1 MQRGAGA
8 LAGSGDT
15 SPDALPGQGRASGP
29 EDRGQ
34 SPERVL
40 VTVAVRD
47 YDDGDTEF
55 TEGIDEQLAVLDEWW
70 CSPDSAEPFHK
81 VPQPELRERHDVERF
96 LYEAGVRENRGKALV
111 LFITGHGRMGSS
123 RTHFLQL
130 PGTDPKRQ
138 LATAVRTS
146 DLVAAALDS
155 HAENVL
161 VIVNTCF
168 AQGVAGELLPLFGE
182 IAGRRRRGAQLD
194 VVATC
199 DQDQLVQVR
208 RFPSVLRRVLDRL
221 RTSAQITH
229 ERLSVTQ
236 LMTEFE
242 NELGSDPERRKHRLH
257 RVIDG
262 SGSTVPS
269 PCLPNPGYRP
279 PREVVAPAR
288 RPVATPAADI
298 DVWLARASGRPHAD
312 DPGWYFS
319 GRRRLNTA
327 LAAFLGRPGGVLLLT
342 GTAGS
347 GKSAV
352 LGRAVTLSDPLF
364 RANPRYQ
371 DAVGSAP
378 PETVPAEEAVSV
390 AVLARRRTAADV
402 LGELL
407 RGLGVD
413 PPAPGP
419 ADDPVERWT
428 ALLDAYLGEPG
439 DPVTVVLD
447 GLDEAAEPFRIVH
460 GVLAP
465 LGAHCVPPPGAL
477 PPGAALPGP
486 RRSDPGTCRRRLRL
500 VIGVRSSRPATG
512 PGEPGEAG
520 EADSAVPGAVAEA
533 APAAGRRETGLLG
546 ALREVFPSAT
556 VLRTDGRGSRADIAD
571 YVEALIGTGTSPGTE
586 DGEALGPAAGTAGTA
601 RRAAAVRE
609 AAETVAAEV
618 WPSFLDARLAGEQL
632 RAAPD
637 PAALV
642 ASPRWRELLHTGTTG
657 LLRRDLHLARTEGL
671 PPDVALALLRAGA
684 FALGAGIPW
693 STVWPAVAGAL
704 LGRPV
709 EEPDRMI
716 GILLRGRLSGYLA
729 HDHEDDR
736 IVYRPAHERLAE
748 ILRDQRQ
755 NLLPDRG
762 DPPAPADA
770 GDVKD
775 AADVRDVPDVRDVRD
790 VKSPSGPPVPPG
802 LRERTGP
809 RAAAEPGRAALPDQ
823 TARRRSGRTA
833 PGRPTP
839 VVPGVP
845 GASGTPGTWTTRAEA
860 HRLIAEALAGLVAE
874 DATVPPHPYLS
885 RHLAAHAARGDVL
898 DDAHVPRALLP
909 WETSGKVRTLLR
921 QTGTGQRQEWLEAW
935 AAIEPF
941 LGDADPESRQAG
953 LHLAHHAATHR
964 RVPLSE
970 LPAPERHLTGSCL
983 TPLWTDWTATDNVLA
998 VTDTVVESLAHTVTS
1013 DGRPLLVTG
1022 DSHGTLRR
1030 WETYGAPV
1038 GAPARTRGGALQH
1051 LLPLPDD
1058 LLVSGGTDGTV
1069 RVWDSTR
1076 GRLLGEALRRPHTWV
1091 SGLTLLT
1098 PAAGPSRVLVAHSD
1112 GRLTALDPVTFH
1124 TVATSDPSGP
1134 SDPSDPSD
1142 LDDTAGSTSPSTPA
1156 ASAHA
1161 DTDTDADAEAEA
1173 DAEADTEVDVD
1184 ADADADETAAE
1195 PAADLPALD
1204 PAPAILA
1211 GVRLGPGEGMA
1222 LAVAQGG
1229 RVGVWRPGKGLVPL
1243 GEHPDEVRAVV
1254 GLPAPNRFATCD
1266 DSGHLGFW
1274 DAAEGGGEVT
1284 AGPPPARS
1292 ATALAAVPVDGE
1304 SAVVCAGSDHVLRV
1318 WDTGTRRPLG
1328 GPLEGHT
1335 ATPLAL
1341 AAVPG
1346 AVPSVVS
1353 AGGDRTL
1360 RRWLLTGHGSRPAPA
1375 VRRSVV
1381 AAALPG
1387 RDVTGG
1393 PLLVAVADEEEATL
1407 WNADTGGHVRLPVG
1421 DSAVTAFA
1429 WTATADGPL
1438 LVTAHS
1444 DASVQLWSV
1453 GAGAGSDLAG
1463 APVRRGTL
1471 VSHSLPVQTMAAFPD
1486 GTGRTLLAT
1495 GGADGSVH
1503 LWDLGRQTRLAC
1515 WDDHRLSVRDLA
1527 VLTTGHGPRVV
1538 SAGADGTLRSWDPA
1552 TGPAGP
1558 PVHCGQ
1564 QGVHA
1569 VAAVPAGPGERP
1581 LLASGGE
1588 DGTVRLWD
1596 AETLCPAGA
1605 ALDAADGPVTA
1616 LACFPAPAGRPHL
1629 AATGPGGT
1637 VHIWDVTTGAR
1648 VRRVVTGSPLGVLR
1662 ARPADGD
1669 GTPPGHPVLLA
1680 AGKAGLSVFELD
1692 LGPY

>member
-15 SPDALPGQGRASGP
+15 SPDALPGQGRGSGP

-70 CSPDSAEPFHK
+70 CSPGSAEPFHK

-111 LFITGHGRMGSS
+111 LFITGHGRMGAS

-130 PGTDPKRQ
+130 PGTDPTRQ

-319 GRRRLNTA
+319 GRRRLNAA
-327 LAAFLGRPGGVLLLT
+327 LTAFLGRPGGVLLLT

-390 AVLARRRTAADV
+390 AVLARRRTAAEV

-407 RGLGVD
+407 RGLGID

-447 GLDEAAEPFRIVH
+447 GLDEAADPFRIVH

-486 RRSDPGTCRRRLRL
+486 RRADPGTGRRRLRL

-512 PGEPGEAG
+512 PEEPEGPGEPEEPEELEGQEEQEAPEEREEPDAAG
-520 EADSAVPGAVAEA
+520 ESAR
-533 APAAGRRETGLLG
+533 AAGRPETGLLG
-546 ALREVFPSAT
+546 ALCEVFPSAT
-556 VLRTDGRGSRADIAD
+556 VLRTDGPGSRADIAD
-571 YVEALIGTGTSPGTE
+571 YVEALVGAGAGAGAGADTDTDTGTATGTGPGPGTGTGPDTE
-586 DGEALGPAAGTAGTA
+586 ESAGSGAGPAG
-601 RRAAAVRE
+601 RAAAVRE

-637 PAALV
+637 PAVLV
-642 ASPRWRELLHTGTTG
+642 ASRRWRELLHTGTTG
-657 LLRRDLHLARTEGL
+657 LLRRDLVLARAEGL

-709 EEPDRMI
+709 EDPDRMI
-716 GILLRGRLSGYLA
+716 GILLRGGLSGYLA

-748 ILRDQRQ
+748 ILRDPRQ
-755 NLLPDRG
+755 NLLPGRG
-762 DPPAPADA
+762 HSPAPAA
-770 GDVKD
+770 PADVKG
-775 AADVRDVPDVRDVRD
+775 AADVKKTADARDVRS
-790 VKSPSGPPVPPG
+790 VK
-802 LRERTGP
+802 
-809 RAAAEPGRAALPDQ
+809 
-823 TARRRSGRTA
+823 
-833 PGRPTP
+833 
-839 VVPGVP
+839 
-845 GASGTPGTWTTRAEA
+845 
-860 HRLIAEALAGLVAE
+860 
-874 DATVPPHPYLS
+874 
-885 RHLAAHAARGDVL
+885 
-898 DDAHVPRALLP
+898 
-909 WETSGKVRTLLR
+909 
-921 QTGTGQRQEWLEAW
+921 
-935 AAIEPF
+935 
-941 LGDADPESRQAG
+941 
-953 LHLAHHAATHR
+953 
-964 RVPLSE
+964 
-970 LPAPERHLTGSCL
+970 
-983 TPLWTDWTATDNVLA
+983 
-998 VTDTVVESLAHTVTS
+998 
-1013 DGRPLLVTG
+1013 
-1022 DSHGTLRR
+1022 
-1030 WETYGAPV
+1030 
-1038 GAPARTRGGALQH
+1038 
-1051 LLPLPDD
+1051 
-1058 LLVSGGTDGTV
+1058 
-1069 RVWDSTR
+1069 
-1076 GRLLGEALRRPHTWV
+1076 
-1091 SGLTLLT
+1091 
-1098 PAAGPSRVLVAHSD
+1098 
-1112 GRLTALDPVTFH
+1112 
-1124 TVATSDPSGP
+1124 
-1134 SDPSDPSD
+1134 
-1142 LDDTAGSTSPSTPA
+1142 
-1156 ASAHA
+1156 
-1161 DTDTDADAEAEA
+1161 
-1173 DAEADTEVDVD
+1173 
-1184 ADADADETAAE
+1184 
-1195 PAADLPALD
+1195 
-1204 PAPAILA
+1204 
-1211 GVRLGPGEGMA
+1211 
-1222 LAVAQGG
+1222 
-1229 RVGVWRPGKGLVPL
+1229 
-1243 GEHPDEVRAVV
+1243 
-1254 GLPAPNRFATCD
+1254 
-1266 DSGHLGFW
+1266 
-1274 DAAEGGGEVT
+1274 
-1284 AGPPPARS
+1284 
-1292 ATALAAVPVDGE
+1292 
-1304 SAVVCAGSDHVLRV
+1304 
-1318 WDTGTRRPLG
+1318 
-1328 GPLEGHT
+1328 
-1335 ATPLAL
+1335 
-1341 AAVPG
+1341 
-1346 AVPSVVS
+1346 
-1353 AGGDRTL
+1353 
-1360 RRWLLTGHGSRPAPA
+1360 
-1375 VRRSVV
+1375 
-1381 AAALPG
+1381 
-1387 RDVTGG
+1387 
-1393 PLLVAVADEEEATL
+1393 
-1407 WNADTGGHVRLPVG
+1407 
-1421 DSAVTAFA
+1421 
-1429 WTATADGPL
+1429 
-1438 LVTAHS
+1438 
-1444 DASVQLWSV
+1444 
-1453 GAGAGSDLAG
+1453 
-1463 APVRRGTL
+1463 
-1471 VSHSLPVQTMAAFPD
+1471 
-1486 GTGRTLLAT
+1486 
-1495 GGADGSVH
+1495 
-1503 LWDLGRQTRLAC
+1503 
-1515 WDDHRLSVRDLA
+1515 
-1527 VLTTGHGPRVV
+1527 
-1538 SAGADGTLRSWDPA
+1538 
-1552 TGPAGP
+1552 
-1558 PVHCGQ
+1558 
-1564 QGVHA
+1564 
-1569 VAAVPAGPGERP
+1569 
-1581 LLASGGE
+1581 
-1588 DGTVRLWD
+1588 
-1596 AETLCPAGA
+1596 
-1605 ALDAADGPVTA
+1605 
-1616 LACFPAPAGRPHL
+1616 
-1629 AATGPGGT
+1629 
-1637 VHIWDVTTGAR
+1637 
-1648 VRRVVTGSPLGVLR
+1648 
-1662 ARPADGD
+1662 
-1669 GTPPGHPVLLA
+1669 
-1680 AGKAGLSVFELD
+1680 
-1692 LGPY
+1692 